1 MSEPVCRIRI
11 GFEGQE
17 QPWEYP
23 IALNGRTVA
32 SVSLDNVTYA
42 PTDARDSL
50 IRSLLLTLVQA
61 TTGNIAPRE
70 LNAMIE
76 RYTYQMEALGVI

>member
-1 MSEPVCRIRI
+1 MSDPVCRIKI
-11 GFEGQE
+11 EFEGQN

-32 SVSLDNVTYA
+32 SVSLDSVPYA
-42 PTDARDSL
+42 PREALDSL

-61 TTGNIAPRE
+61 TSGNIAPRE

-76 RYTYQMEALGVI
+76 RYTDQMEAFGVI